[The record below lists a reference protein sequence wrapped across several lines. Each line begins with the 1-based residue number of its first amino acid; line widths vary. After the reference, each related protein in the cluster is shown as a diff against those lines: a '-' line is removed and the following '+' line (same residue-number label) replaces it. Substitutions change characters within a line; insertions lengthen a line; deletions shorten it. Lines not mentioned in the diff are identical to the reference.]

1 MPQLVQGHARF
12 TEEDFVMTNFLEEA
26 EQNYQTDS
34 YMDLIEK
41 LDDERLNLYMMRH
54 PEILELFDTDPN
66 IKRSLT
72 NALSIIAV
80 LAKKI
85 GFNFNDLLCK

>member
-1 MPQLVQGHARF
+1 MPQLVQGHVRF

-85 GFNFNDLLCK
+85 GFNFNDLLRK

>member
-85 GFNFNDLLCK
+85 GFNFNDLLRK